1 MGYDALVIGARPAGA
16 ATAMLLARRGARV
29 LAVERGAHGADTL
42 STHALMRAG
51 VLQLARWGLLERLEA
66 AGTPRVRQTVFHYE
80 DEVVPIPIQPKDG
93 VPALFAPRR
102 TLLDRVLADAAV
114 EAGAEVRYGLRVTE
128 LVRSPRGRVTG
139 AILADADGSSES
151 VSAGVVIGA
160 DGLRSTLAGLVEA
173 PATRLGRHSTATVY
187 GYWSGLDVEGYHW
200 HWRQGAAAGAIPTND
215 GQVLVFVT
223 VPPWR
228 FWQEF
233 RADVP
238 AAYHRWLDATA
249 PDLAATLARARLVP
263 GLHGFAGHAGYLRRP
278 WGAGWALVGDSGYF
292 KDPITAHGLSD
303 ALRDAELLADAVARG
318 GDQALADYETCR
330 NALSNELFDV
340 TDQVASFEWDNA
352 GLKALHR
359 RLSDAMKREVQA
371 LKALFEERRE
381 VVCR

>member
-1 MGYDALVIGARPAGA
+1 MSYDALVIGARAAGA

-29 LAVERGAHGADTL
+29 LAVERGARGADTL

-51 VLQLARWGLLERLEA
+51 VLQLARWGLLERIEA
-66 AGTPRVRQTVFHYE
+66 AGTPRIAQSVVHYE
-80 DEVVPIPIQPKDG
+80 DEVVPIPIKPKYG
-93 VPALFAPRR
+93 VPALYAPRR
-102 TLLDRVLADAAV
+102 TILDRVLADAAV
-114 EAGAEVRYGLRVTE
+114 EAGAEVRYGRRASE

-139 AILADADGSSES
+139 VVLTDADGHCET
-151 VSAGVVIGA
+151 VSAAVVIGA
-160 DGLRSTLAGLVEA
+160 DGLRSTLAGRVEA

-187 GYWSGLDVEGYHW
+187 GYWSRLEVDGYHW
-200 HWRQGAAAGAIPTND
+200 YWRTGAAAGAIPTND

-238 AAYHRWLDATA
+238 AAYHRWLEAAA
-249 PDLAATLARARLVP
+249 PDLARPLARARLAS

-292 KDPITAHGLSD
+292 NDPISAHGLSD
-303 ALRDAELLADAVARG
+303 ALRDAELLADAVVRG
-318 GDQALADYETCR
+318 GEQALADYETRR
-330 NALSNELFDV
+330 NALSSELFDA
-340 TDQVASFEWDNA
+340 TEAIASFEWDNA

-371 LKALFEERRE
+371 LVALFEERRE